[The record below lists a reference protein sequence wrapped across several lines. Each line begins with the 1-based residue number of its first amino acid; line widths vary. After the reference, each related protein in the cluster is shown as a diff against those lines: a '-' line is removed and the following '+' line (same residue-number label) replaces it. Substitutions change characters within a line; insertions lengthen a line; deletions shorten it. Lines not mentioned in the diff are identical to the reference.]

1 MNLTKKEREE
11 VTRVYDTWFN
21 SYITGDVESYDSF
34 FDDRYH
40 FIGSTENEHFLDRRD
55 TTEFFANTG
64 DQFAGKTKIRN
75 NTRTIEKFEGLIFV
89 TEIFDTYFLIEGDWT
104 YYGIFRFT
112 SVLKKNKEGWRF
124 IYQHFSMPDTK
135 AEEGETI
142 GAQKIANENLIL
154 KEAVRRRTIELEHK
168 TRELEIESA
177 LERVRAIAMSMQKP
191 DDLLDVCQII
201 SEQLEALNV
210 KNIRNVQ
217 LAIIDEERTNYAN
230 YQYFT
235 AYLKKVFEETQYGTN
250 PSADGMVRAMQKSVN
265 SFFIGSIHGEEL
277 KNFIEWR
284 NKNDQFPDPLLDKSD
299 AVYYYFYSIGKGG
312 LGLTTYKEISK
323 ESLEIFKRFHKVF
336 TLAYQRFNDI
346 RQALAQAREAQIEAA
361 LERVRARAMAMHKAD
376 ELVEV
381 TLLLRKEMGQ
391 LGVEELETSS
401 IYVHNE
407 SKGKTECW
415 FSIQDQKDENN
426 LISDHM
432 ILDLNDTWVG
442 KQMQKF
448 YRSGNPA
455 TSIVMKGKN
464 RIEWISYCA
473 EKSDLFSAEG
483 FYGKTIPERTYH
495 LYKFKNGYMG
505 AAAPGDISAE
515 SWDLLKR
522 ATAVFSL
529 AYTRFSDL
537 KKAEAQARE
546 AQIEAALERVRAAS
560 LAMHKTDELKQVIET
575 VFSQLR
581 ELKLPLDAC
590 YIDIFEEDNYDLHI
604 WVGTGMETYPDQLTL
619 PYLDHPLFKLTKK
632 ARLKGES
639 FFTLKDAKKS
649 KDRFVRHLAA
659 NYDVAQERIDLM
671 LASEG
676 VDMSVA
682 LSENIALNIYNYQ
695 GINFSEEENQII
707 RRFSK
712 VFQQAYS
719 RFLDLQKAEAQARES
734 QIQLALERVRAR
746 TMAMQSSEELAEV
759 SYLLNKQV
767 VELGIPTRGCAF
779 NIYNEHDSTEWFSNL
794 EGTIPTYKTPRENF
808 ILRYYEAGQRG
819 ERLWIEEYG
828 GERIKEHYKY
838 LATLPV
844 SGGKDETIAE
854 DVQVIPE
861 YQIDHV
867 AYFKYGY
874 LLFITLVPAPEA
886 HDIFKRLA
894 REFEQTYTR
903 FLDLQKAEAQ
913 ARESQIQL
921 GLERV
926 RARAMAMHKSEQ
938 LAETAKVL
946 FEQFNLLGKI
956 PDRMSIGII
965 NEETGNFEL
974 WVTDQKGET
983 TDHAFLFRL
992 DETTS
997 VSKIYKAWKKKKDAV
1012 AVDLTGQE
1020 LKDWL
1025 QFLKKEVKLPINA
1038 AKIKGRRVHQA
1049 AFFSHGFLLLTSH
1062 QPVAEEIMKLL
1073 VRFAG
1078 VFDLTYTR
1086 FLDLKKA
1093 EAQTHEAQIEASL
1106 ERLRAKTMSMQ
1117 RSEDL
1122 SATISTVF
1130 SELERFGFNTI
1141 RCGIGIFND
1150 SSKKVNVWT
1159 ASKSED
1165 NQTANLSGDE
1175 ILEGHPL
1182 LEGIYEAYKNQ
1193 KDYSYVLKGEDLKNY
1208 YSVAADSNLPVS
1220 GPNQA
1225 IDKAVQYYHCVMFPA
1240 GGLFTFKDSSFSEDA
1255 KKLMKRFADV
1265 FNLAFRRHL
1274 DLRQAESQAREAQ
1287 IEAALER
1294 VRSRSMGM
1302 QKSDELKEVIRIIY
1316 DQFDRVGIN
1325 VDHTGFIVDYKKRD
1339 DMLIWLAD
1347 QNGPLT
1353 KISIPYFDSPHWNS
1367 FLEAKK
1373 SDKDFFANQLDFETK
1388 NKFYKKLFKFIPDL
1402 PEESRKFYFECPGL
1416 AISTVLLDNV
1426 GLYIENFSG
1435 TPYSDE
1441 ENKILMRFGKVF
1453 QQSYTRFLDLEKAEA
1468 QTREAQIEASL
1479 EKVRGV
1485 ALSLQKSDQMLQIA
1499 QVLYEQLLELG
1510 FNNMRNAIIDIKN
1523 GDTDT
1528 FTDYD
1533 YSHEMSG
1540 TITQMSYHDDPTLEG
1555 QFKKMATT
1563 TSDFFELILEGK
1575 ELEDLK
1581 KMRIKNGEAPDPRLD
1596 KIDVLT
1602 YNLYSFGNGAI
1613 GISNFGLLSEEE
1625 KTVLARFNNVFTF
1638 AYKRYND
1645 MLQAEHQ
1652 AREALV
1658 ELSLERIRAQVTAMQ
1673 ESTDLLDIVVTMQ
1686 TEFNKL
1692 GHEAHYFWHMRWL
1705 PDKYEKAL
1713 TNAEGDRIGNVLELP
1728 RGFHGL
1734 KNMMDWEKSDE
1745 PSAVFALD
1753 PDTAADYIDKMIK
1766 LGHFQEIDHTAP
1778 GPDEVHDMGGLT
1790 FVMARTTHGE
1800 IGYTLPG
1807 EVPNPPKEDI
1817 ALLVRFAGVFDLAY
1831 RRFEDLKSAERQN
1844 RETQIDLALER
1855 VRAKTMAMQKSE
1867 ELSEVVTN
1875 LFHQL
1880 DELGIKTYRCNLGII
1895 NDKTKHCRLWSTT
1908 SEGKVIPLAP
1918 NIPLTENKHLKKIF
1932 SGWKKQGAPFVE
1944 IIHGKNRLEW
1954 TQYIRKFSDFEEYE
1968 PEKINKKKI
1977 LSEPA
1982 ILNQV
1987 FFKQGFFTIHTVE
2000 EMKDE
2005 YFDII
2010 QRFARVF
2017 EQTYTRFLDLQ
2028 RAEVQA
2034 SEAIKQASLDR
2045 IRGQIASMRTTED
2058 LKQLT
2063 PLVWRELTTLEV
2075 PFFRCGIFI
2084 VDEKK
2089 KHVNV
2094 YLTTP
2099 DGKPLGV
2106 LDLDFEA
2113 NDLARDTVAS
2123 WKKKEVYQTHWN
2135 REEFIAWTKEM
2146 MNLGQV
2152 KVPEKYQGAEAPPE
2166 SLHLHFIPFAQG
2178 MLYVGH
2184 QEQLTKDKID
2194 LVKSLAEAFSF
2205 AYARYEDF
2213 VVLEE
2218 AKERVERAL
2227 SDLKATQSQL
2237 VHAEKMASLGELT
2250 AGIAHEIQNPL
2261 NFVNNFSEVSTDLME
2276 ELKEE
2281 LQNGDTEEVNAIATD
2296 LLQNLEKIT
2305 HHGKRASN
2313 IVKSMLEHSR
2323 TGSGEKQLTDLNAL
2337 ADEYLRLAYHGLRAK
2352 DKSFNADFKLEAD
2365 EDLPMVKV
2373 LGQDIGRVLLN
2384 LINNAFYAVSEK
2396 AIQNNEGYKPNV
2408 IIKTKKLDDK
2418 IEIRVKDNGYGI
2430 PDTVKDKIFQPF
2442 FTTKP
2447 TGEGTGLGLSL
2458 SYDIIK
2464 AHNGELK
2471 VTSNEGKGLSAEQAG
2486 TEFIIILPYNK

>member
-1 MNLTKKEREE
+1 MDL
-11 VTRVYDTWFN
+11 
-21 SYITGDVESYDSF
+21 
-34 FDDRYH
+34 
-40 FIGSTENEHFLDRRD
+40 
-55 TTEFFANTG
+55 A
-64 DQFAGKTKIRN
+64 
-75 NTRTIEKFEGLIFV
+75 
-89 TEIFDTYFLIEGDWT
+89 
-104 YYGIFRFT
+104 
-112 SVLKKNKEGWRF
+112 KKNNELTQLLNQK
-124 IYQHFSMPDTK
+124 S
-135 AEEGETI
+135 AELGE
-142 GAQKIANENLIL
+142 
-154 KEAVRRRTIELEHK
+154 K
-168 TRELEIESA
+168 THELEIEAA
-177 LERVRAIAMSMQKP
+177 LEQVRSVAMSMQKP
-191 DDLLDVCQII
+191 NDLLDVCQII
-201 SEQLEALNV
+201 SEQLEAFNV

-217 LAIIDEERTNYAN
+217 VAIIDEERRNYAN

-235 AYLKKVFEETQYGTN
+235 AYRKTVFEETGYEN
-250 PSADGMVRAMQKSVN
+250 NAAAKGMVTEMQKSVN
-265 SFFIGSIHGEEL
+265 SFFIGSIQGEEL
-277 KNFIEWR
+277 KKFKTWR
-284 NKNDQFPDPLLDKSD
+284 NKDEQFPDPILDKLD
-299 AVYYYFYSIGKGG
+299 VAYYYFYSIGKGG
-312 LGLTTYKEISK
+312 LGLTTYKEISN
-323 ESLEIFKRFHKVF
+323 ESLELFKRFHKVF
-336 TLAYQRFNDI
+336 TLAYRRFEDI

-361 LERVRARAMAMHKAD
+361 LERVRSLALGMRKS
-376 ELVEV
+376 EEV
-381 TLLLRKEMGQ
+381 GNVTDKLF
-391 LGVEELETSS
+391 EELNRLTGN
-401 IYVHNE
+401 IFGCTIAVV
-407 SKGKTECW
+407 
-415 FSIQDQKDENN
+415 DE
-426 LISDHM
+426 
-432 ILDLNDTWVG
+432 
-442 KQMQKF
+442 
-448 YRSGNPA
+448 
-455 TSIVMKGKN
+455 
-464 RIEWISYCA
+464 E
-473 EKSDLFSAEG
+473 
-483 FYGKTIPERTYH
+483 
-495 LYKFKNGYMG
+495 
-505 AAAPGDISAE
+505 
-515 SWDLLKR
+515 
-522 ATAVFSL
+522 
-529 AYTRFSDL
+529 
-537 KKAEAQARE
+537 
-546 AQIEAALERVRAAS
+546 
-560 LAMHKTDELKQVIET
+560 
-575 VFSQLR
+575 
-581 ELKLPLDAC
+581 
-590 YIDIFEEDNYDLHI
+590 
-604 WVGTGMETYPDQLTL
+604 
-619 PYLDHPLFKLTKK
+619 
-632 ARLKGES
+632 
-639 FFTLKDAKKS
+639 
-649 KDRFVRHLAA
+649 KDRMELW
-659 NYDVAQERIDLM
+659 
-671 LASEG
+671 
-676 VDMSVA
+676 
-682 LSENIALNIYNYQ
+682 
-695 GINFSEEENQII
+695 
-707 RRFSK
+707 
-712 VFQQAYS
+712 
-719 RFLDLQKAEAQARES
+719 
-734 QIQLALERVRAR
+734 RAR
-746 TMAMQSSEELAEV
+746 TKVAVKPFETVSFMDLMRIFKKNMPDWFPVFYKVLTAKEKGLLTEDISGKRRTQTLNSIAEQYNYSKEEKSKLIK
-759 SYLLNKQV
+759 N
-767 VELGIPTRGCAF
+767 
-779 NIYNEHDSTEWFSNL
+779 
-794 EGTIPTYKTPRENF
+794 TPENF
-808 ILRYYEAGQRG
+808 TAHFLFFNLG
-819 ERLWIEEYG
+819 
-828 GERIKEHYKY
+828 Y
-838 LATLPV
+838 LALMV
-844 SGGKDETIAE
+844 REKYSDEGLNVVRRFV
-854 DVQVIPE
+854 D
-861 YQIDHV
+861 
-867 AYFKYGY
+867 
-874 LLFITLVPAPEA
+874 LFGFA
-886 HDIFKRLA
+886 
-894 REFEQTYTR
+894 YTR

-956 PDRMSIGII
+956 PDRMSIGIV

-997 VSKIYKAWKKKKDAV
+997 VAKIYKAWKKKKASIV
-1012 AVDLTGQE
+1012 VDLSGQE
-1020 LKDWL
+1020 LRDWL
-1025 QFLKKEVKLPINA
+1025 QFLKNEVKLPINPA
-1038 AKIKGRRVHQA
+1038 NIKDRRVHQA

-1086 FLDLKKA
+1086 FLDLQKA
-1093 EAQTHEAQIEASL
+1093 EAQARESRIQLALERVRARTMAMQSSEELAEVSYLLNKQVVELGIPTRGCAFNIYNEHDSTEWFSNLEGTLPTYKTPRENIFLKYYEAGQRGETLLIEEFGKERIKQHYEYMYSLGLLGNNEDEFMTIARAMPESQIDHVVNFKYGYLLFITLTPAPEAHDIFKRFAKEFEQTYTRFLDLQKVEKQVREAQVEAALERVRNHSIIMQHSNEVKDLSKVFHEQLIALEIPSEFSYIWLPDEQKEEHMFWATWSENKNGMVTTQSKSVIYPLDKSEPYTAACFKAWESDSPVHVTKIPPEETEQFFTTWKDLIQGAKKLKAKNFPDGIYYAESYMKYGCFGINIQRTLNEEEREVLYRFTIEFERAYTRFLDLKKAEKQAREAQIEASL
-1106 ERLRAKTMSMQ
+1106 ERVRAHAMGLR
-1117 RSEDL
+1117 RSEEL
-1122 SATISTVF
+1122 NIIISIIF
-1130 SELERFGFNTI
+1130 EELNKLGLPVYECSIFI
-1141 RCGIGIFND
+1141 RHGESRDFTC
-1150 SSKKVNVWT
+1150 W
-1159 ASKSED
+1159 
-1165 NQTANLSGDE
+1165 NLSESARTAKGYHFPFFDHP
-1175 ILEGHPL
+1175 ILDKVLGAIDRKVPL
-1182 LEGIYEAYKNQ
+1182 HQFIIDNKELREYCELMFEHTDFKDAPQEYKDSVVSLEK
-1193 KDYSYVLKGEDLKNY
+1193 LH
-1208 YSVAADSNLPVS
+1208 VA
-1220 GPNQA
+1220 QA
-1225 IDKAVQYYHCVMFPA
+1225 IMNHGFLEVIGTEPLSEELTGVLMR
-1240 GGLFTFKDSSFSEDA
+1240 FTRVVD
-1255 KKLMKRFADV
+1255 LTYTRY
-1265 FNLAFRRHL
+1265 L
-1274 DLRQAESQAREAQ
+1274 DIQEAEARAQEAR
-1287 IEAALER
+1287 IETALEK

-1302 QKSDELKEVIRIIY
+1302 QKSDELNEVIHVIY
-1316 DQFDRVGIN
+1316 DQFVNLGIK
-1325 VDHTGFIVDYKKRD
+1325 VDHTGFIVDYKNRD

-1353 KISIPYFDSPHWNS
+1353 KIAIPYFDSPHWNS
-1367 FLEAKK
+1367 FMEAKK
-1373 SDKDFFANQLDFETK
+1373 NEKDFFANQLDFETK

-1402 PEESRKFYFECPGL
+1402 PEDSKKFYFECPGL

-1441 ENKILMRFGKVF
+1441 ENNILMRFGKVF
-1453 QQSYTRFLDLEKAEA
+1453 QQSYTRFLDLEKAET

-1485 ALSLQKSDQMLQIA
+1485 ALSLQKSDEMLQVA

-1510 FNNMRNAIIDIKN
+1510 FSNIRNAIIDINN
-1523 GDTDT
+1523 GDGDT

-1563 TSDFFELILEGK
+1563 TNDFFELVLEGK

-1613 GISNFGLLSEEE
+1613 GISNFGVLTEEE
-1625 KTVLARFNNVFTF
+1625 KSVLGRFNNVFTF

-1645 MLQAEHQ
+1645 MLQAEQQ

-1658 ELSLERIRAQVTAMQ
+1658 ELSLERIRAQVTAMR
-1673 ESTDLLDIVVTMQ
+1673 ESSELLDIVVTMQ

-1734 KNMMDWEKSDE
+1734 KTMMDWELSDK
-1745 PSAVFALD
+1745 PSGVFALD
-1753 PDTAADYIDKMIK
+1753 PETAADYIDKMIR
-1766 LGHFQEIDHTAP
+1766 LGRFQEIDHTAP
-1778 GPDEVHDMGGLT
+1778 GPDEVRDMGGLT
-1790 FVMARTTHGE
+1790 FIMARTTHGE

-1807 EVPNPPKEDI
+1807 EVPNPPKDDV

-1867 ELSEVVTN
+1867 ELSEVVAN
-1875 LFHQL
+1875 LFYQL
-1880 DELGIKTYRCNLGII
+1880 DELGIKPYRCNLGII
-1895 NDKTKHCRLWSTT
+1895 NAKTKYCQLWSTT
-1908 SEGKVIPLAP
+1908 SDGKVIRLAP
-1918 NIPLTENKHLKKIF
+1918 NISLTENKHLKKIF
-1932 SGWKKQGAPFVE
+1932 SGWKKQGAPFVD
-1944 IIHGKNRLEW
+1944 IIQGKNRLEW
-1954 TQYIRKFSDFEEYE
+1954 TQYIRKFSDFEEYK

-1987 FFKQGFFTIHTVE
+1987 FFKQGFFTIHTLE

-2005 YFDII
+2005 YFDIL

-2034 SEAIKQASLDR
+2034 SEAVKQASLDR

-2063 PLVWRELTTLEV
+2063 PLVWRELKTLEV
-2075 PFFRCGIFI
+2075 PFFRCGLFI

-2106 LDLDFEA
+2106 LDLDYKA
-2113 NDLARDTVAS
+2113 NDLARATVAS

-2146 MNLGQV
+2146 MQLGQV
-2152 KVPEKYQGAEAPPE
+2152 KVPEKYQGAEEPPE

-2184 QEQLTKDKID
+2184 EEQLEQEKID

-2213 VVLEE
+2213 VVLEG
-2218 AKERVERAL
+2218 AKKRVEKAL

-2261 NFVNNFSEVSTDLME
+2261 NFVNNFSEVSTDLIE

-2281 LQNGDTEEVNAIATD
+2281 LQNGDTEEVKAIATD

-2323 TGSGEKQLTDLNAL
+2323 AGSDEKQSTDINAL

-2352 DKSFNADFKLEAD
+2352 DKSFNADFKIESD
-2365 EDLPMVKV
+2365 KILPKV
-2373 LGQDIGRVLLN
+2373 NVVAQDIGRVLLN
-2384 LINNAFYAVSEK
+2384 LINNGFFAVSEK
-2396 AIQNNEGYKPNV
+2396 AQQSGADYKPELIV
-2408 IIKTKKLDDK
+2408 TTKKMGDK
-2418 IEIRVKDNGYGI
+2418 IEISVKDNGNGI
-2430 PDTVKDKIFQPF
+2430 PDKVKEKIFQPF

-2447 TGEGTGLGLSL
+2447 TGQGTGLGLSM

-2464 AHNGELK
+2464 AHGGEIK
-2471 VTSNEGKGLSAEQAG
+2471 VNSQAGEG
-2486 TEFIIILPYNK
+2486 TEFMIILPNN